1 MTVVNLKSGRY
12 KSCVKIKD
20 MEGSFVEGLRKYKI
34 FQNSAFKNVCGV
46 LAIDDE
52 LNGRNL
58 P

>member
-1 MTVVNLKSGRY
+1 MVNLKSGRY